1 MRGRRLA
8 AGGFALAA
16 LFANASLYADGGAD
30 DARRAAIVARVGPL
44 EITVGQVESRL
55 GEMPPFQR
63 AAWGNTPPMIRE
75 RFLNEV
81 MVPQTL
87 LSLAANAQ
95 GIERQAPASY
105 AIERA
110 RSTAA
115 VRAIRA
121 RIGSPGAISADD
133 VRVYYEQNRARFESP
148 ERYQIWR
155 ILYKTREAA
164 QAALRALKSNPTPK
178 AFSEFA
184 RNDSQDRG
192 TSLRGGN
199 LGFVTADGTSSEP
212 GLRVDPAVMRAVQAV
227 QDGDLVPAPV
237 EEGPYF
243 AVAWR
248 RGSVASVRQSVD
260 DAAPLIRDTLW
271 KNRVKAETDE
281 LLASLRAAKVRD
293 VNESFLESINM
304 TDVTAE
310 RAHDGGLRP

>member
-63 AAWGNTPPMIRE
+63 AAWGNTPPMI
-75 RFLNEV
+75 
-81 MVPQTL
+81 L